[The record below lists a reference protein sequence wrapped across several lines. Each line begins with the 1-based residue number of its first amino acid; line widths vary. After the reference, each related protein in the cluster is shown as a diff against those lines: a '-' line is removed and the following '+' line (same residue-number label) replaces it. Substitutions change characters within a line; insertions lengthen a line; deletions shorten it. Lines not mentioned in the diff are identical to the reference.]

1 MEIFTYKD
9 YLKYKDLLKESFEIC
24 KILEQEKDDKNVS
37 MIMEEEIKYIPKLSN
52 EKSNRK
58 INNEHDK
65 IFRTVLDKKTDVAKF
80 ISKFLNIKIEKDE
93 LEKYNSSYINPKF
106 KNREADVVYK
116 IKDKNVFL
124 LIEHQT
130 KIDYLM
136 PLRILEY
143 SIEIIRSSIN
153 GKKINK
159 ILELPLIIPVVIYT
173 GNEKWDANE
182 YIEKS
187 QAKLDKYKIR
197 IGQYNL
203 IDINNYTK
211 KELLEDETFITKMMA
226 VEKCRNTKEIV
237 DVLETITK
245 IVKEE
250 DKETLERII
259 KEIWSNKIGT
269 RKSNE
274 ILNKLEEGSVNML
287 GVVERL
293 KEEWQMCYDN
303 GKEEGKIE
311 GKIEGK
317 MQQLKEIVQK
327 MLSKKMPEDIIEEI
341 TGLKKEEID
350 KLKNSKQ

>member
-1 MEIFTYKD
+1 
-9 YLKYKDLLKESFEIC
+9 
-24 KILEQEKDDKNVS
+24 
-37 MIMEEEIKYIPKLSN
+37 
-52 EKSNRK
+52 
-58 INNEHDK
+58 
-65 IFRTVLDKKTDVAKF
+65 
-80 ISKFLNIKIEKDE
+80 
-93 LEKYNSSYINPKF
+93 
-106 KNREADVVYK
+106 
-116 IKDKNVFL
+116 
-124 LIEHQT
+124 
-130 KIDYLM
+130 
-136 PLRILEY
+136 
-143 SIEIIRSSIN
+143 
-153 GKKINK
+153 
-159 ILELPLIIPVVIYT
+159 
-173 GNEKWDANE
+173 
-182 YIEKS
+182 
-187 QAKLDKYKIR
+187 
-197 IGQYNL
+197 
-203 IDINNYTK
+203 
-211 KELLEDETFITKMMA
+211 MMA

-287 GVVERL
+287 AVVERL

>member
-1 MEIFTYKD
+1 
-9 YLKYKDLLKESFEIC
+9 
-24 KILEQEKDDKNVS
+24 
-37 MIMEEEIKYIPKLSN
+37 
-52 EKSNRK
+52 
-58 INNEHDK
+58 
-65 IFRTVLDKKTDVAKF
+65 
-80 ISKFLNIKIEKDE
+80 
-93 LEKYNSSYINPKF
+93 
-106 KNREADVVYK
+106 
-116 IKDKNVFL
+116 
-124 LIEHQT
+124 
-130 KIDYLM
+130 M

-250 DKETLERII
+250 DKE
-259 KEIWSNKIGT
+259 KF
-269 RKSNE
+269 NE
-274 ILNKLEEGSVNML
+274 ILELFHKMEDYYYVFSYSL
-287 GVVERL
+287 GV
-293 KEEWQMCYDN
+293 KYGEE
-303 GKEEGKIE
+303 
-311 GKIEGK
+311 
-317 MQQLKEIVQK
+317 
-327 MLSKKMPEDIIEEI
+327 
-341 TGLKKEEID
+341 LKK
-350 KLKNSKQ
+350 LWFYWFYVKNNI

>member
-1 MEIFTYKD
+1 M
-9 YLKYKDLLKESFEIC
+9 
-24 KILEQEKDDKNVS
+24 N
-37 MIMEEEIKYIPKLSN
+37 
-52 EKSNRK
+52 
-58 INNEHDK
+58 
-65 IFRTVLDKKTDVAKF
+65 
-80 ISKFLNIKIEKDE
+80 
-93 LEKYNSSYINPKF
+93 
-106 KNREADVVYK
+106 
-116 IKDKNVFL
+116 KNVFL

-287 GVVERL
+287 AVVERL